1 MAKVSPA
8 IVDVDLMVGTVR
20 AGDTLVVAKHGPMTR
35 AEANSIKEHLEAKL
49 PGVNVLPIEADG
61 LVVYRKS

>member
-8 IVDVDLMVGTVR
+8 TIDVDLMVGTVR
-20 AGDTLVVAKHGPMTR
+20 PGDTLVVAHRGPLTMDQAAR
-35 AEANSIKEHLEAKL
+35 MKEHLESKL

-61 LVVYRKS
+61 LAVYRK